1 MRKQSLL
8 FLLALACIVLGCN
21 RQNNP
26 QPAKPSP
33 LPANIADYDLV
44 MLDNGDLNFYN
55 SKTAT
60 MTLLEAEEDSVV
72 NVAFTTNVL
81 YYSVAKDGRI
91 LLRCIDLDQPNPQPK
106 QLADWGVPYEECLTE
121 TYGTVSP
128 LEYHRGRNTL
138 GLHHNF
144 SWDGY
149 WFIDEKL
156 YNIETGE
163 ITDWTWEWEE
173 AGLELPG
180 EDEENYHYISTSD
193 EMRDYLLMLDGKY
206 YMTDGNDDNYVCLTD
221 QMDFSKYISEPDFA
235 TDIEFD
241 YIAASPD
248 NQKVLYMVILEWG
261 DFPHGILA
269 ISSVDGKFQMPL
281 EDTDCTGFYADWLD
295 DNSLVYVGIEN
306 DTQCIKRIYPDG
318 HVEVI
323 AHCGEF
329 YKKQPVVH

>member
-1 MRKQSLL
+1 M
-8 FLLALACIVLGCN
+8 
-21 RQNNP
+21 
-26 QPAKPSP
+26 
-33 LPANIADYDLV
+33 
-44 MLDNGDLNFYN
+44 
-55 SKTAT
+55 
-60 MTLLEAEEDSVV
+60 
-72 NVAFTTNVL
+72 
-81 YYSVAKDGRI
+81 
-91 LLRCIDLDQPNPQPK
+91 
-106 QLADWGVPYEECLTE
+106 
-121 TYGTVSP
+121 SP

-261 DFPHGILA
+261 DFPHGVLA

-295 DNSLVYVGIEN
+295 DSSLVYVGFEN
-306 DTQCIKRIYPDG
+306 DNKCIKRVYPDG

-329 YKKQPVVH
+329 YKKQSVVH